1 MNSKKYALVTKNVL
15 GGNQMAAGIKKIK
28 AGVVRF
34 IAVTLLTGVLIA
46 GIGILTASAAKPVEI
61 TYGYHPYWTGGWT
74 GVVIKQRELWKK
86 YLPKG
91 STVNFEA
98 HLTGPPMVNA
108 LLADKMQIGTMG
120 DMPSYVATTKK
131 KQGDIRLVSANMI
144 SAGQNCN
151 LLLVKKDAPDFASPN
166 EALMWLNDKKVS
178 VHRGTCANRYLAS
191 ILDSNAVKP
200 KKLQYMTIEVI
211 ASSFEAGK
219 LDAAAM
225 WEPHARK
232 VVEQGHAKYAA
243 TGSPFGEWDANF
255 TLMRQ
260 DFIEKNP
267 EAAKGWMKAE
277 IEALQIMKND
287 PMAVA
292 QMVQNETQG
301 YTNEILWKALY
312 ERYSDATG
320 GDDIV
325 FIGEMVFSPRV
336 LDLMKK
342 GYGFL
347 HSLKVIKSPEI
358 PEGAINEAPLT
369 AALKEMGIT
378 APVVEI
384 EGMPASA
391 FKKN

>member
-1 MNSKKYALVTKNVL
+1 MTQVL
-15 GGNQMAAGIKKIK
+15 QKKKISFV
-28 AGVVRF
+28 G
-34 IAVTLLTGVLIA
+34 
-46 GIGILTASAAKPVEI
+46 LTAAAFLLAVVFLNGFGLVNVNAAEPVHI

-86 YLPKG
+86 YLPEG
-91 STVNFEA
+91 STVKFEA

-131 KQGDIRLVSANMI
+131 KQGDIRLVSASMI

-151 LLLVKKDAPDFASPN
+151 LLVVKKDAPDFKSSQD
-166 EALMWLNDKKVS
+166 ALKWLNDRNVS
-178 VHRGTCANRYLAS
+178 VHRGTCANRYLES
-191 ILDSNAVKP
+191 ILNSNNVKP

-232 VVEQGHAKYAA
+232 VVEQGFAKYAA
-243 TGSPFGEWDANF
+243 TGSPYGEWDANF

-267 EAAKGWMKAE
+267 EAAKGWMMAE
-277 IEALQIMKND
+277 IEALQIMKNE

-292 QMVQNETQG
+292 QMVENETQG
-301 YTNEILWKALY
+301 YTTEILWKALY
-312 ERYSDATG
+312 ERYPDATG

-325 FIGEMVFSPRV
+325 YIGEMVFSPRV
-336 LDLMKK
+336 LELMKK

-347 HSLKVIKSPEI
+347 HSLKVIKSGDI
-358 PEGAINEAPLT
+358 PKDAINDGPVK

-378 APVVEI
+378 APVVQI

-391 FKKN
+391 FKGN

>member
-1 MNSKKYALVTKNVL
+1 MTAE
-15 GGNQMAAGIKKIK
+15 IKKTSF
-28 AGVVRF
+28 VR
-34 IAVTLLTGVLIA
+34 LIA
-46 GIGILTASAAKPVEI
+46 AIVLTVFVIAGLGLMPASAAEPVEI

-86 YLPKG
+86 YLPQG
-91 STVNFEA
+91 SVVNFEA

-108 LLADKMQIGTMG
+108 LLADKMQVGTMG

-131 KQGDIRLVSANMI
+131 QQGDIRLVSASMI

-151 LLLVKKDAPDFASPN
+151 LLVVRKEAPDFISPN
-166 EALMWLNDKKVS
+166 EALTWLNGKDVS
-178 VHRGTCANRYLAS
+178 VHRGTCANRFFAS
-191 ILDSNAVKP
+191 ILDGNAVKP
-200 KKLQYMTIEVI
+200 KNLQYMTIEVI

-232 VVEQGHAKYAA
+232 VVEQGFAKYAA
-243 TGSPFGEWDANF
+243 TGAPFGEWDANF

-260 DFIEKNP
+260 DFIEKHP

-277 IEALQIMKND
+277 IEALQIMKNE

-301 YTNEILWKALY
+301 YTQEILWKSLY
-312 ERYSDATG
+312 ERYPDSTG

-325 FIGEMVFSPRV
+325 YIGEMVFSPRV

-342 GYGFL
+342 GYAFL

-358 PEGAINEAPLT
+358 PEDATNEGPLT
-369 AALKEMGIT
+369 AALSEMGIT

-384 EGMPASA
+384 TGMPTSA